1 MHGYLSVLPDYVAE
15 SPGYRVLPG
24 VEDLLG
30 RLSTRGI
37 LVGLTTGALEPA
49 AHAKLGRS
57 RLNHHFLVGGYGSD
71 AEDRVELTRIAIRRG
86 ERLLGES
93 IPGEDVAVVGDT
105 PLDIAAAEGAQAV
118 SVAVASGKFDL
129 DDLREHNPD
138 HLLASLEEPFP
149 RT

>member
-1 MHGYLSVLPDYVAE
+1 M
-15 SPGYRVLPG
+15 
-24 VEDLLG
+24 
-30 RLSTRGI
+30 
-37 LVGLTTGALEPA
+37 
-49 AHAKLGRS
+49 
-57 RLNHHFLVGGYGSD
+57 GGYGSD

-93 IPGEDVAVVGDT
+93 ISRVRTWPWSAT
-105 PLDIAAAEGAQAV
+105 RPWTSPPRKGARSV
-118 SVAVASGKFDL
+118 SVAVASGKYDL